1 MFPGSRA
8 ARPAPPPWR
17 GRRRARGCE
26 CGRRAPCGAGR
37 GPAGGRAGAGAA
49 GPRARW
55 AGAGAPGRPLA
66 GLLASQLLRSSRCFV
81 IIIFVKARPAGGRA
95 RRAPRRYWGAGAAAG
110 ALLACGTTAGRRAAI
125 LSPWLLSLWGG
136 GAESCAIAPTAPDVE
151 AAGEA
156 GSGDPGLCSGP
167 RGGFPPRD
175 NGLRFCWSVAAA
187 VALGGRRSSQ
197 QVLPPPHRAPY
208 LPRPSS
214 RQCFALPPAGVL
226 DVVKCGPEDV
236 LVAPEF
242 ALSEEPIGGLGEK
255 LNMRV
260 FFREGGARATLA
272 ALTGAKDGSRLPG
285 RDELSM
291 CWGNALRGWALREG
305 ERACPGQLPVD
316 RRQNRRPHR

>member
-1 MFPGSRA
+1 M
-8 ARPAPPPWR
+8 ARPAPSAGLR
-17 GRRRARGCE
+17 V
-26 CGRRAPCGAGR
+26 RAPGSMRRGAR
-37 GPAGGRAGAGAA
+37 AGGRAGWRRGGRASCARAGR
-49 GPRARW
+49 GP
-55 AGAGAPGRPLA
+55 GAGAPGRPLA

-110 ALLACGTTAGRRAAI
+110 ALLACGTTAGRRGAI

-136 GAESCAIAPTAPDVE
+136 VQSLAPSPRRPRTWRQQGKPAPGTPGCAVGPEGA
-151 AAGEA
+151 
-156 GSGDPGLCSGP
+156 
-167 RGGFPPRD
+167 FPPRD
-175 NGLRFCWSVAAA
+175 NGLRLCWSVAAA

-197 QVLPPPHRAPY
+197 QVLPPTPHRAPY

-242 ALSEEPIGGLGEK
+242 AFSEELIGGLGGK
-255 LNMRV
+255 LNMR
-260 FFREGGARATLA
+260 FLFREGGARATLA
-272 ALTGAKDGSRLPG
+272 ALTGAKDSSRLPG

-305 ERACPGQLPVD
+305 ERARPGQLPVD